1 MIQPK
6 FQKPNRPEISNK
18 SSAINILSD
27 QKDFFR
33 LFKNK
38 VKITD
43 TDVSIITKPSIPY
56 SALK

>member
-43 TDVSIITKPSIPY
+43 TDFRIITKPSIPY